1 MFEELGYNV
10 PAKILKP
17 TADKKKQWF
26 WFWILMKK

>member
-1 MFEELGYNV
+1 MYEELGYNV

-26 WFWILMKK
+26 W